1 MERNFDL
8 KDALRGG
15 ITPEQMLADF
25 QKQLA
30 EAQAQAEVATEQA
43 AAKDELEDVR
53 ADMVDFIIEYLVTIG
68 LIDKDEVD
76 IDEMADDLVEA
87 IKEVEKEIAATKPL
101 LDMLRSMKVENE
113 KPDRNPD
120 AVIGEFLRTL
130 R

>member
-8 KDALRGG
+8 KDALRGS

-30 EAQAQAEVATEQA
+30 EAQAEVATEQA

-120 AVIGEFLRTL
+120 TVIGEFLRTL

>member
-30 EAQAQAEVATEQA
+30 EAQAEVATEQA
-43 AAKDELEDVR
+43 AAEDENYEVR
-53 ADMVDFIIEYLVTIG
+53 ADMVDSIIDYLVAIG
-68 LIDKDEVD
+68 LIDENEVD
-76 IDEMADDLVEA
+76 IDEITDDLVEA
-87 IKEVEKEIAATKPL
+87 IKEAEKEIAATKPL

>member
-30 EAQAQAEVATEQA
+30 EAQAEVATEQA
-43 AAKDELEDVR
+43 AAKDELEEVR
-53 ADMVDFIIEYLVTIG
+53 ADMIDSIIDYLVAIG
-68 LIDKDEVD
+68 LIDENEVD
-76 IDEMADDLVEA
+76 IDEITDDLVEA

>member
-30 EAQAQAEVATEQA
+30 EAQAEVATEQA
-43 AAKDELEDVR
+43 AAKDELEEVR
-53 ADMVDFIIEYLVTIG
+53 ADMIDSIIDYLVAIG
-68 LIDKDEVD
+68 LIDENKVD
-76 IDEMADDLVEA
+76 IDEITDDLVEA
-87 IKEVEKEIAATKPL
+87 IKEAKKEIAATKPL
-101 LDMLRSMKVENE
+101 LDMLRSMKVEDE
-113 KPDRNPD
+113 KPNRNPD

>member
-25 QKQLA
+25 QKQLT
-30 EAQAQAEVATEQA
+30 EAQAEVATEQA
-43 AAKDELEDVR
+43 AAKDELEEVR
-53 ADMVDFIIEYLVTIG
+53 ADMIDSIIDYLVAIG
-68 LIDKDEVD
+68 LIDENEVD
-76 IDEMADDLVEA
+76 IDEITDDLVEA
-87 IKEVEKEIAATKPL
+87 IKEAEKEIAATKPL
-101 LDMLRSMKVENE
+101 LDMLRSMKVEDE
-113 KPDRNPD
+113 KPNRNPD

>member
-30 EAQAQAEVATEQA
+30 EAQAEVATEQA

-68 LIDKDEVD
+68 LIDKDKVD

-130 R
+130 K

>member
-30 EAQAQAEVATEQA
+30 EAQAEVATEQA
-43 AAKDELEDVR
+43 AAKDELEEVR
-53 ADMVDFIIEYLVTIG
+53 ADMIDSIIDYLVAIG
-68 LIDKDEVD
+68 LIDEDKVD
-76 IDEMADDLVEA
+76 IDEIADDLIEA
-87 IKEVEKEIAATKPL
+87 IKEAEKEIAAVAPFL
-101 LDMLRSMKVENE
+101 NMLRETKVE
-113 KPDRNPD
+113 KQDAKSNPD

>member
-30 EAQAQAEVATEQA
+30 EAQAEVATEQA
-43 AAKDELEDVR
+43 AAENENYEVR
-53 ADMVDFIIEYLVTIG
+53 ADMVDSIIDYLVAIG
-68 LIDKDEVD
+68 LIDEDKVD

-87 IKEVEKEIAATKPL
+87 IKEVEKEMAAVAPFL
-101 LDMLRSMKVENE
+101 NMLREMKVE
-113 KPDRNPD
+113 KQDAKSNPD

>member
-30 EAQAQAEVATEQA
+30 EAQAEVATEQA
-43 AAKDELEDVR
+43 AAEDENYEVR
-53 ADMVDFIIEYLVTIG
+53 ADMVDSIIDYLVAIG
-68 LIDKDEVD
+68 LIDEDKVD
-76 IDEMADDLVEA
+76 IDEIADDLIEA
-87 IKEVEKEIAATKPL
+87 IKEAEKEMAAVAPFLNMLRETKVEKQDAK
-101 LDMLRSMKVENE
+101 S
-113 KPDRNPD
+113 NPD

>member
-30 EAQAQAEVATEQA
+30 EAQAEVATEQA
-43 AAKDELEDVR
+43 AAEDENYEVR
-53 ADMVDFIIEYLVTIG
+53 ADMVDSIIDYLIAIG
-68 LIDKDEVD
+68 LIDEDKVD
-76 IDEMADDLVEA
+76 IDEIADDLIEA
-87 IKEVEKEIAATKPL
+87 IKEAEKEMAAVAPFLNMLRETKVEKQDAK
-101 LDMLRSMKVENE
+101 S
-113 KPDRNPD
+113 NPD

>member
-30 EAQAQAEVATEQA
+30 EAQAEVATEQA
-43 AAKDELEDVR
+43 AAKDELEEVR
-53 ADMVDFIIEYLVTIG
+53 ADMVDSIIDYLVAIG
-68 LIDKDEVD
+68 LIDEDKVD
-76 IDEMADDLVEA
+76 IDEIADDLIEA
-87 IKEVEKEIAATKPL
+87 IKEAEKEIAAVAPFL
-101 LDMLRSMKVENE
+101 NMLRETKVE
-113 KPDRNPD
+113 KQDAKSNPD

>member
-30 EAQAQAEVATEQA
+30 EAQAEVVTEQA
-43 AAKDELEDVR
+43 AAKDELEEVR
-53 ADMVDFIIEYLVTIG
+53 ADMIDSIIDYLVAIG
-68 LIDKDEVD
+68 LIDEDEVD
-76 IDEMADDLVEA
+76 TDEMADELVEA
-87 IKEVEKEIAATKPL
+87 IKEAEKEIAATKPL
-101 LDMLRSMKVENE
+101 LDMLRSMKVEDE
-113 KPDRNPD
+113 KPNRNPD
-120 AVIGEFLRTL
+120 AIIGEFLRTL

>member
-30 EAQAQAEVATEQA
+30 EAQAEVATEQA
-43 AAKDELEDVR
+43 AAKDELEKVR
-53 ADMVDFIIEYLVTIG
+53 ADMIDSIIDYLVAID
-68 LIDKDEVD
+68 LIDEDEVD
-76 IDEMADDLVEA
+76 IDEMADELVKA
-87 IKEVEKEIAATKPL
+87 IKEAEKEMAAVAPFL
-101 LDMLRSMKVENE
+101 SMLREMKVE
-113 KPDRNPD
+113 KQDTKSDPD
-120 AVIGEFLRTL
+120 AVIREFLKTL

>member
-30 EAQAQAEVATEQA
+30 EAQAEVATERA
-43 AAKDELEDVR
+43 AAKDELEEVR
-53 ADMVDFIIEYLVTIG
+53 ADMIDSIIDYLVAIG
-68 LIDKDEVD
+68 LIDKNEVD
-76 IDEMADDLVEA
+76 IDEITDDLVEA
-87 IKEVEKEIAATKPL
+87 IKEAEKEIAATKPL
-101 LDMLRSMKVENE
+101 LDMLRSMNVEDE
-113 KPDRNPD
+113 KPNRNPD

-130 R
+130 I